1 VTPALE
7 PAVSLARVGRDG
19 LLRLRFERR
28 GTVTVVAGSRS
39 TVPLQVMAPV
49 ELPDPAAIVSV
60 LNPTGGL
67 VGGDRLTIDVDL
79 GRGAHGCVTT
89 PSATKVYRTTGKA
102 AEQHIRLRLGPD
114 ATLEWV
120 PDHTIPFADSA
131 LRQRIDVR
139 LGVGARLILADAFAA
154 GRVARDETWRFAML
168 ESAITIRDERGFLF
182 HDRFVLGGDRGW
194 AGLGRAEHHPYF
206 ATVVVIGP
214 ADFSALARAV
224 MGGPASG
231 PGAAVGVGTLARGGG
246 VVRVLAASAPA
257 LLDALD
263 RVWGLARR
271 AVLGL
276 APLALRKT

>member
-1 VTPALE
+1 MTPAVA
-7 PAVSLARVGRDG
+7 PAASLARVGRDG

-28 GTVTVVAGSRS
+28 GTATVVAGSRS

-67 VGGDRLTIDVDL
+67 VGGDRLTVDVDL

-89 PSATKVYRTTGKA
+89 PSATKVYRTTGEA
-102 AEQHIRLRLGPD
+102 AEQHVRLRLGAA
-114 ATLEWV
+114 ATLEWL
-120 PDHTIPFADSA
+120 PDHTIPFADAA

-154 GRVARDETWRFAML
+154 GRVARGETWRFAML
-168 ESAITIRDERGFLF
+168 DSAITIRDERGLLF
-182 HDRFVLGGDRGW
+182 HDRFVLGGDRCW
-194 AGLGRAEHHPYF
+194 AGLGFAEHHPYF

-224 MGGPASG
+224 TADPASG
-231 PGAAVGVGTLARGGG
+231 ADVAVGVGALARSG
-246 VVRVLAASAPA
+246 VVARVLAANAPA
-257 LLDALD
+257 LLDTLD
-263 RVWGLARR
+263 RVWRLARR
-271 AVLGL
+271 TLLGL
-276 APLALRKT
+276 APLALRKV